1 MRRREFIP
9 LLGGAAVAAWPVAAH
24 AQRRTIS
31 VIGFLSA
38 RSFAD
43 SADHIAAFR
52 QGLNEVGYVEGQN
65 VAIEF
70 RWADGKYDRLEA
82 LASELVSRQVTVI
95 AATGGNVSGLV
106 AKAATATIPI
116 VFIVGEDPVKLGLVA
131 SFNRPG
137 GNATGMRMFTTELG
151 VKRLSLLDQLVP
163 RASSI
168 GFLLNP
174 NYPGSEPGAVA
185 MEAAARS
192 LGRRILV
199 LRTSDERG
207 IEAAFVALSRN
218 NIGALLIDADT
229 LFVIHRDRMVALAA
243 RHSIP
248 TIYDL
253 RDFVVAG
260 GLMSYGTSLVDGYRQ
275 VGIYT
280 GRILKGTPVTDL
292 PVQQPTKFEFVVNL
306 KTAKAL
312 GLSLPPII
320 LLQATEVI
328 E

>member
-1 MRRREFIP
+1 
-9 LLGGAAVAAWPVAAH
+9 
-24 AQRRTIS
+24 
-31 VIGFLSA
+31 
-38 RSFAD
+38 
-43 SADHIAAFR
+43 
-52 QGLNEVGYVEGQN
+52 
-65 VAIEF
+65 
-70 RWADGKYDRLEA
+70 
-82 LASELVSRQVTVI
+82 
-95 AATGGNVSGLV
+95 
-106 AKAATATIPI
+106 
-116 VFIVGEDPVKLGLVA
+116 
-131 SFNRPG
+131 
-137 GNATGMRMFTTELG
+137 
-151 VKRLSLLDQLVP
+151 
-163 RASSI
+163 
-168 GFLLNP
+168 
-174 NYPGSEPGAVA
+174 

-253 RDFVVAG
+253 GDFVVAG

-292 PVQQPTKFEFVVNL
+292 PVQQPTTYYLLINL
-306 KTAKAL
+306 NTAKAL
-312 GLSLPPII
+312 GLTVPQV
-320 LLQATEVI
+320 LLLRADELIQ
-328 E
+328 